1 MSGLPALQTMLP
13 LLEQLLCTALQSAGR
28 ENRLRLERVRLTPRM
43 VVLQLGLRGVA
54 APLDGSYLLELHL
67 LESTPVRTV
76 CEPKWAQA
84 GGLGKLVGLGARLA
98 PRALLNE
105 ALQRLLGSWLRVEG
119 EQIVIDHAGLIAAL
133 AKRGGAAPG

>member
-1 MSGLPALQTMLP
+1 MSGLPVPQTALP
-13 LLEQLLCTALQSAGR
+13 LLEQLLCTALQSTGR
-28 ENRLRLERVRLTPRM
+28 ENHLRLERVRLTPRM

-54 APLDGSYLLELHL
+54 GPLDGSYLLELHL
-67 LESTPVRTV
+67 LESTPARTV

-105 ALQRLLGSWLRVEG
+105 ALQRLLGGWLRVEG

-133 AKRGGAAPG
+133 ARRGGAAPR